1 MLRGECEID
10 DIVNDTVL
18 PNLYVMPAGVA
29 DARTSQAMN
38 SEILPELIRELRD
51 TFEYVIVDGSPLVPV
66 ADARVVSR
74 YVDGAICCV
83 LRDVSRLSL
92 IRRASDIL
100 ESFNV
105 RLLGTVVTARQE
117 TYYMSRNMKNEE
129 HALV

>member
-1 MLRGECEID
+1 M
-10 DIVNDTVL
+10 
-18 PNLYVMPAGVA
+18 
-29 DARTSQAMN
+29 
-38 SEILPELIRELRD
+38 
-51 TFEYVIVDGSPLVPV
+51 DGSPLVPV

-117 TYYMSRNMKNEE
+117 TYYMSRNLKQQEE
-129 HALV
+129 HVMA